1 MSKAAATYW
10 DDSTTGGAFIP
21 AATAAKNSRNK
32 TRARNVKREKTS
44 SQWLVFT
51 VIVAL
56 SSMICLTVNFRA
68 YSEWRDEVRQH
79 QLLNTEVDRLTN
91 ENLALQEEIQSIKTD
106 AAAIETEARKL
117 GMSRPNEK
125 VLVPAN

>member
-1 MSKAAATYW
+1 MSKVAATYW
-10 DDSTTGGAFIP
+10 DNSRAVLLP
-21 AATAAKNSRNK
+21 AKNSRVK
-32 TRARNVKREKTS
+32 TQRTRTRNVKREKTN

-91 ENLALQEEIQSIKTD
+91 ENLALQEEIQLIKTD

>member
-1 MSKAAATYW
+1 MSKVAATYW
-10 DDSTTGGAFIP
+10 DNSRAVLIP
-21 AATAAKNSRNK
+21 AKNSR
-32 TRARNVKREKTS
+32 TRIQARARTKAVKREKTS

-56 SSMICLTVNFRA
+56 SSMICLTINLRA
-68 YSEWRDEVRQH
+68 YSEWRAEVQQH

-91 ENLALQEEIQSIKTD
+91 ENLALQEEIQLIRTD
-106 AAAIETEARKL
+106 VSAIETEARKL
-117 GMSRPNEK
+117 GMSRPDEK